1 MTGFCAALGV
11 SVAWLLLLAWVVGRT
26 PSRRA
31 TEPLDAMAVAAS
43 APGAAIVLAVGALV
57 LAAWSIRHL
66 VLQYLARRP
75 GRIEVGRFAQPAR
88 LTDADAEELTIR
100 FRRLLSTLRLQAPTP
115 VPGAAP
121 EGDFVDVLSRNGMD
135 ARNLLGSL
143 LGLLRAAKPG
153 HAYEVRGVLLDRNEH
168 PRHGVAIEV
177 LRLPS
182 QSLLSATVWGAT
194 WDEVLTEAADEAT
207 AAILPHTRRCLA
219 PWGTWRGRVMPRGL
233 LHAHEQGARFEQ
245 QRRYDEALRAY
256 YRAVEADPKN
266 MPLRLRLGQLQ
277 ERMGLFL
284 DALATYWG
292 MEVTR
297 AGSPDGWQFE
307 PGARERRRA
316 LHSARYRRNVLLGG
330 RVLTEQWRTVPD
342 DPAWP
347 SRRDEQRERLRTC
360 LRPRLREALRPYAED
375 DATLDEALAEPTGD
389 DKRIFLS
396 LRRLFACYA
405 LADCKELR
413 RELRL
418 RRGSVTTASV
428 RLTEVCIDVRLASVE
443 HEMRVLRGG
452 DEAPGRAW
460 PPDPEA
466 LRQRIRQ
473 IERTWLPPSR
483 SFRSWHEQYTAA
495 SAYALA
501 LQDEELTDETLRTT
515 LAERAVCRLQHAT
528 NRADSAFVASRRDW
542 LVSEDPDLIGLRTR
556 PEFREFEMLFLPT
569 AGVTRPRPRNVQQ
582 LDGARYVR
590 ALLAATAEEWHAA
603 WHRRADDAR
612 RSLDIHVLEGWFQDE
627 LEAWRRTRAVALHH
641 RHSLTRFELLEDIRQ
656 CADRYGFQ
664 RPVVAFPRYET
675 ASLTLSDDVGC
686 DEAAVRSVRERGQ
699 RLRRLAEI
707 LRTAMPG
714 EASEM
719 LDELEQWRDS
729 LRARDASAQPVPRAE
744 LERLCE
750 HHAALWQLLGQWLDA
765 PQVSA
770 TGAER
775 QFFDMTDRTRLLWRA
790 GRNEDAR
797 RPPHVVSS
805 SS

>member
-1 MTGFCAALGV
+1 MAGFSMALGV
-11 SVAWLLLLAWVVGRT
+11 SAAWLLLLGWLVGRT
-26 PSRRA
+26 PARRA
-31 TEPLDAMAVAAS
+31 TEPLDAIAVAAS
-43 APGAAIVLAVGALV
+43 SPGVAIVLAVGALV
-57 LAAWSIRHL
+57 LAAWAIRQL
-66 VLQYLARRP
+66 ALQHLARRP
-75 GRIEVGRFAQPAR
+75 GRIEVGRFAEPAR
-88 LTDADAEELTIR
+88 LADADAEELTIR

-143 LGLLRAAKPG
+143 LGLLRAAKPN
-153 HAYEVRGVLLDRNEH
+153 HAYEVRGVLLDRREC

-182 QSLLSATVWGAT
+182 QTLLSATLWGAT

-219 PWGTWRGRVMPRGL
+219 PWGTWRGQVMPRGL

-256 YRAVEADPKN
+256 FRAVEADPMN
-266 MPLRLRLGQLQ
+266 MSLRLRLGQLQ

-292 MEVTR
+292 MEVTQ
-297 AGSPDGWQFE
+297 AGSPGGRRFE
-307 PGARERRRA
+307 LGADERRRA
-316 LHSARYRRNVLLGG
+316 LDSARYRRNVLLGG
-330 RVLTEQWRTVPD
+330 RVLAEQWRTVPD
-342 DPAWP
+342 DSSWP
-347 SRRDEQRERLRTC
+347 SRRDEQRKRLRDC

-375 DATLDEALAEPTGD
+375 GATLDEALAEPAGD

-396 LRRLFACYA
+396 LRGIFARYA

-413 RELRL
+413 RELRR

-443 HEMRVLRGG
+443 HEMRLLTGG
-452 DEAPGRAW
+452 DDAPVRAW
-460 PPDPEA
+460 PPDPDD
-466 LRQRIRQ
+466 LQRRIRR
-473 IERTWLPPSR
+473 IERTLLPLSR
-483 SFRSWHEQYTAA
+483 SFRSWHEQYNAA

-501 LQDEELTDETLRTT
+501 LQDQDLADKTLRTT

-528 NRADSAFVASRRDW
+528 RRADSAFIASRRDW

-556 PEFREFEMLFLPT
+556 PEFSEFEMLFLPT

-582 LDGARYVR
+582 LDSARYVR
-590 ALLAATAEEWHAA
+590 ALLVATAGEWHAA

-612 RSLDIHVLEGWFQDE
+612 RSLDIHVLHGWFQDE
-627 LEAWRRTRAVALHH
+627 LEVWLRTRAVALHY
-641 RHSLTRFELLEDIRQ
+641 RHPLSRFELLEDIRR

-675 ASLTLSDDVGC
+675 ASLSLSEDVDC
-686 DEAAVRSVRERGQ
+686 DEAASRSVRERGQ

-707 LRTAMPG
+707 LRTGMPG
-714 EASEM
+714 EPSEM

-729 LRARDASAQPVPRAE
+729 LRARDAAGQPVPRAE
-744 LERLCE
+744 LERLCK

-765 PQVSA
+765 SEASA
-770 TGAER
+770 GGAER
-775 QFFDMTDRTRLLWRA
+775 QFSDMTGRTRLLWRD
-790 GRNEDAR
+790 EDDR
-797 RPPHVVSS
+797 RPPHAVSAAS
-805 SS
+805 